1 MHPLHIP
8 DRSLSLFFAS
18 SRQFP
23 PHKNRH
29 QYLCD
34 PVPTMRRSLLVLTAS
49 LLVASAAATQLPLPG
64 PSKNSTSKPMS
75 DPSFPQPGSIPAADR
90 LLGSSNSEMSLA
102 DALTLERKAGVWWDY
117 ARDVSSVVR
126 LNVFSSFLY
135 VGIGADVVM

>member
-1 MHPLHIP
+1 
-8 DRSLSLFFAS
+8 
-18 SRQFP
+18 
-23 PHKNRH
+23 
-29 QYLCD
+29 
-34 PVPTMRRSLLVLTAS
+34 MRRSLLVLTAS

-64 PSKNSTSKPMS
+64 PSKNSTSKMS

-126 LNVFSSFLY
+126 LDVFSSFLY